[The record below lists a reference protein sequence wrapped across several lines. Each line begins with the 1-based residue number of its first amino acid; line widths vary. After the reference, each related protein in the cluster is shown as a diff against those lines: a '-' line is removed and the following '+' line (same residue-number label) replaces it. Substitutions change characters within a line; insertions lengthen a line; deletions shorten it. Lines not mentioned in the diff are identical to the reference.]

1 MKWDCMLTLENKL
14 RILES
19 EQALRTVLS
28 TSIDSEQYYNDFVS
42 SLGNDELKR
51 EIEECKQEILKSGS
65 RRNSKP

>member
-42 SLGNDELKR
+42 SLGNDELKQ
-51 EIEECKQEILKSGS
+51 EIEECKQEILKGGS